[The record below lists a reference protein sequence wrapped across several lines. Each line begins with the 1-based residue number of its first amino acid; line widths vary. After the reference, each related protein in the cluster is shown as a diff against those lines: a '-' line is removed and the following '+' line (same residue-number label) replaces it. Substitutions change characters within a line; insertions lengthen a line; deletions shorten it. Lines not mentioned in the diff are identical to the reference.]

1 MRNLSYFGTVNPE
14 SKKCYNLTAANA
26 LNLKP
31 RAATARTN
39 KVCSR
44 SGQLEPAH
52 EAARGSRCQLTSRRN
67 S

>member
-26 LNLKP
+26 LNLTP

-44 SGQLEPAH
+44 FRTA
-52 EAARGSRCQLTSRRN
+52 
-67 S
+67 

>member
-31 RAATARTN
+31 GAATARTN

-44 SGQLEPAH
+44 FRKAGAGT
-52 EAARGSRCQLTSRRN
+52 RNCKGSRCQLTSRRN